1 MRSNDNNNEGAE
13 MTTKASAKASEQVS
27 ELTEDQL
34 AQVCGGLVGFWE
46 QLLQQLIPPLKGG
59 GNQAQQAD

>member
-1 MRSNDNNNEGAE
+1 